1 VDYAKRIVDFAVE
14 MIKITQ
20 RFNKVH
26 NANLSLDIGIHA
38 GPVTGGIV
46 GKSKFIYE
54 LWGDS
59 LKIAYAIHSSP
70 DDDVI
75 QVTEPIRN
83 ALENIYVF
91 SSAEDKSVKGMG
103 NIAIWQVNYRGSEN
117 VIDVVAR

>member
-1 VDYAKRIVDFAVE
+1 MFFY
-14 MIKITQ
+14 
-20 RFNKVH
+20 
-26 NANLSLDIGIHA
+26 SLDIGIHA

-75 QVTEPIRN
+75 QVTEPIRK

-91 SSAEDKSVKGMG
+91 NSAEDKSVKGMG